1 MVACVLQVW
10 ELVAFV
16 LFSFIL
22 SANAQQP
29 AAEGRMD
36 RRKHYRISKI
46 KYKL

>member
-1 MVACVLQVW
+1 MIAYVLQML

-22 SANAQQP
+22 SAKAQQP

-36 RRKHYRISKI
+36 RRKHSRISKI
-46 KYKL
+46 KI